1 MRFSVAKKIIISY
14 AIILVLLF
22 SIGAASYFSMQEI
35 QDQQKKIIS
44 EVQPIEDA
52 LNQISVDILN
62 QDTSIRGY
70 LLLGNI
76 NYLDPY
82 YESKEQM
89 EQELEKLTEFVQG
102 YPRILELVEEM
113 KPQISKLSAYFES
126 QIKLVEGGK
135 IVQARVG
142 VPNGTILY
150 DLYNETQLQVK
161 EEVAILVQEALDA
174 TDSVQ
179 QKALLILAGSILLAI
194 VITVVNAVVL
204 IRSISTPVRH
214 VAEALEEVAGGNLM
228 IEPLK
233 VRNKDE
239 LADLVHST
247 NRMVEDLRAILTMI
261 TDTST
266 QVASSSEEL
275 TASAEQTTLAT
286 EQIAYTTQQVAS
298 GAEDQLRS
306 VEQAVE
312 SLQVMLR
319 AVQGITHRN
328 DELTSLTLEAREI
341 SQLGGSRVAS
351 VVTGMNEIHL
361 NVQEIAQTITRLGE
375 HSQNIDAIVTIITS
389 IAEQTN
395 LLALNAAIEAARA
408 GEHGKG
414 FAVVADEIRK
424 LAEQSKGSAQEIMSL
439 IHVIQEETEQAV
451 SIMQVGADKVE
462 DGMVKTD
469 EVRNA
474 FMTIEQAVEKVDHKV
489 SEVTEEVRKVASE
502 NAQVMEMIE
511 VVRAS
516 AEESAKAS
524 EDNSASTEEQ
534 LATMEEVASS
544 SEALS
549 HLADE
554 MQKQLSR
561 FKLQ

>member
-44 EVQPIEDA
+44 EVQPIEDT

-179 QKALLILAGSILLAI
+179 QKALFILAGSILLAI

-247 NRMVEDLRAILTMI
+247 NRMVEDLRSILTMI
-261 TDTST
+261 TDTSQ

-451 SIMQVGADKVE
+451 SIMRVGADKVE

-534 LATMEEVASS
+534 LATMEEVSSS

-554 MQKQLSR
+554 MQKQLSK